1 MDRSLLSLALR
12 GEDLCSRR
20 SSPDRSRSDDDRD
33 DHGDGEGR
41 QRHAWKEGPD
51 AERDDRHDREDQ
63 LDRGRRLGDHGDD
76 RDREREDGNQPPKLI
91 GLEPSLA
98 GPVGHPST
106 VVRVSRPLHPLTE
119 RPEDSDPGWTCEAML
134 IWSLRLGP

>member
-1 MDRSLLSLALR
+1 MTTGTTTATARAGSGTR
-12 GEDLCSRR
+12 GKKVQTPNATTGTTARTSSTVDDGWVTTATIAIANAKTGTSRR
-20 SSPDRSRSDDDRD
+20 SSS
-33 DHGDGEGR
+33 
-41 QRHAWKEGPD
+41 
-51 AERDDRHDREDQ
+51 
-63 LDRGRRLGDHGDD
+63 
-76 RDREREDGNQPPKLI
+76 
-91 GLEPSLA
+91 EPSLA